1 MNEKDI
7 MQIPTFFRPENN
19 CLGVHRISVDDF
31 VQTTCS
37 HATIFQWYVHAF
49 SPFPTVSNHRGCQ
62 LLGLLVL
69 YCLKNESVQNKKI
82 HSLYNYILFFRI
94 FESGWDLK
102 PSARPS
108 QEDTCEVW
116 YEFRMFN
123 PM

>member
-1 MNEKDI
+1 MTLFKQPAATQPFSSD
-7 MQIPTFFRPENN
+7 MVMRFLPFQPFRTIADVNY
-19 CLGVHRISVDDF
+19 VQSV
-31 VQTTCS
+31 
-37 HATIFQWYVHAF
+37 
-49 SPFPTVSNHRGCQ
+49 
-62 LLGLLVL
+62 GLSVL

-94 FESGWDLK
+94 FESGWDRK

-116 YEFRMFN
+116 YEFRMCN